1 MQSNLSD
8 EISALKR
15 HLDENADSMVF
26 ARLAER
32 YLRLNETEKAI
43 ALCQQG
49 LSRHPQYATGHFVL
63 SKCLYANKQYDET
76 EKRLKKVLALEPNFL
91 SAHKLYSDLMKEI
104 GWEKSRELSL
114 LRILEIDPLNVN
126 IKSMVESGKTA
137 EVEEEVSEP
146 LLTKEP
152 EEKLST
158 DIELEES
165 LDDALGLS
173 ALDETDLMT
182 EEDKYDIEF
191 ETQSI
196 DREEERFSEILDD
209 IFSPSVEEQ
218 VRQENEAR
226 DTLKKAASMEAAS
239 LEIEEE
245 KQEIA
250 DEVETAAA
258 TEGER
263 GEEDEEIDVLDV
275 SEEEKPEEEGAETFA
290 EMAGIFTPEKEAPE
304 EEALSEETD
313 EETIELD
320 ALRSEPLPPVDFSDL
335 PEEEVESLFEEQ
347 DESLTEFGSIKIED
361 DLEEQEEF
369 SKFLA
374 ELDDYNET
382 EITDSETPKIGR
394 PLHVKKDEPAKQM
407 KETPLEHVEEPEDE
421 AEDDSTKEKFVTPT
435 LGEIYA
441 AQGQYGKA
449 IAVFERLL
457 KQNPDEERYKIKL
470 DYLRKKLQEEQN

>member
-1 MQSNLSD
+1 MSVPV
-8 EISALKR
+8 
-15 HLDENADSMVF
+15 NAWV
-26 ARLAER
+26 ER
-32 YLRLNETEKAI
+32 I
-43 ALCQQG
+43 
-49 LSRHPQYATGHFVL
+49 PQ
-63 SKCLYANKQYDET
+63 
-76 EKRLKKVLALEPNFL
+76 
-91 SAHKLYSDLMKEI
+91 
-104 GWEKSRELSL
+104 
-114 LRILEIDPLNVN
+114 RI
-126 IKSMVESGKTA
+126 A
-137 EVEEEVSEP
+137 EVVEGEH
-146 LLTKEP
+146 
-152 EEKLST
+152 
-158 DIELEES
+158 
-165 LDDALGLS
+165 G
-173 ALDETDLMT
+173 
-182 EEDKYDIEF
+182 EED
-191 ETQSI
+191 
-196 DREEERFSEILDD
+196 
-209 IFSPSVEEQ
+209 
-218 VRQENEAR
+218 
-226 DTLKKAASMEAAS
+226 
-239 LEIEEE
+239 
-245 KQEIA
+245 
-250 DEVETAAA
+250 
-258 TEGER
+258 GER

-290 EMAGIFTPEKEAPE
+290 EMDGIFTPEKEAPE